1 MFYRLQIHMLRQPL
15 DDVWHLLYLDSRHGR
30 CFGFVSST
38 YVNPEL
44 IWPVARRQQP
54 ADGFKSSVIHIEG
67 RGS

>member
-1 MFYRLQIHMLRQPL
+1 MLRQAL
-15 DDVWHLLYLDSRHGR
+15 DDVLRMLCLDSRHGR

-54 ADGFKSSVIHIEG
+54 AESDGFKSSVVHVEG